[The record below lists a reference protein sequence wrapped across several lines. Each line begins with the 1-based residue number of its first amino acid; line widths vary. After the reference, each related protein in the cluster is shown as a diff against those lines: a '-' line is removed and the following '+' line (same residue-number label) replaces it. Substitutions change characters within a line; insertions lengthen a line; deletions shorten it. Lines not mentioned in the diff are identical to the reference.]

1 MRERKNQEFISRDDN
16 IKNILASWYD
26 NSEAGSDTHNVEK
39 AKVLLEM
46 DAFRFSSQQQAEKT
60 TLVS

>member
-26 NSEAGSDTHNVEK
+26 NSKARSETHNVEK
-39 AKVLLEM
+39 AQVLCG
-46 DAFRFSSQQQAEKT
+46 R
-60 TLVS
+60 